1 MNETTTAKKSAVKT
15 ILITGLIAGILDG
28 SAASINALIRG
39 RSPERVFR
47 FIASG
52 VFGTDS
58 NKPGWLMP
66 ALGVL
71 FHFFIA
77 YTFTV
82 FFFLIFPKIKWLNKN
97 FVVTGLLYGIF
108 VWLIMNLIVVPL
120 SITGK
125 IRFTNPTQTIIGVL
139 FLMFFIGLPIAYFTK
154 RFYNNRSVEL
164 QENFLNQPNYQ

>member
-1 MNETTTAKKSAVKT
+1 MNETTAAKKSAIKT

-39 RSPERVFR
+39 RTPERVFR

-52 VFGTDS
+52 IFGKDA
-58 NKPGWLMP
+58 NNPGWLMP
-66 ALGVL
+66 VLGIL
-71 FHFFIA
+71 LHFFIA
-77 YTFTV
+77 YSFTV
-82 FFFLIFPKIKWLNKN
+82 FFFLIFPKIKWLNRN
-97 FVVTGLLYGIF
+97 FVITGLLYGIF

-125 IRFTNPTQTIIGVL
+125 IRFTDLTQAIIGVL

-154 RFYNNRSVEL
+154 RYYALRTVNSR
-164 QENFLNQPNYQ
+164 